1 MADTQSQFSSI
12 GTAFCSYGRAKSPI
26 LSVHKTSSIQFTF
39 NTMKNTFKLLGATLL
54 GVAWSGALY
63 AGHTNFDFT
72 IDPVL
77 TGNDPTGNPLFY
89 FAGAHN
95 HNNPASPDYYWRASN
110 GNPGGYM
117 ALTDNQN
124 NDSLIVVLPQVD
136 FYTNASAVVTPSPIR
151 NFKIDVD
158 VRVGNPTNGNS
169 APADGFS
176 FSFARS
182 TDPALLNAING
193 TLYGFAGGANLAE
206 AQAGPNPTGGSYNT
220 PENGVR
226 QGVSIVFD
234 AHQGNF
240 LPDTPPS
247 DGTSPLPLP
256 GHSNDREGITAR
268 FDDKTLVQLN
278 FGTAHENG
286 ACSNLFSVTA
296 TNACAVNLTSCND
309 LSSLQTG
316 PFGGA
321 ANTVGA
327 ALLCWK
333 HLSITLSNK
342 VLTVVWKG
350 STNITTTLSNWTGGT
365 GRFLLAGR
373 TGGDNQIMHFDNL
386 VIDTTPFNTSFL
398 NPTVGN
404 SYGFIFNVQDF
415 GDSIVTNISQVF
427 LDGADV
433 TSQIVLSNSAPYT
446 SGIYTQAAPFAAAS
460 THTVAVT
467 WQTRLGEVLS
477 ATNQFTVAAYLAV
490 PSSFLVPLS
499 AIDTNQP
506 GFLVRSHQSYQ
517 HAGTSARYGEEQLL
531 GLHGANIAD
540 QTQATHG
547 GLFSWAGA
555 IDFMTTSGAAA
566 AQGLLIGNNDF
577 NNFGIGPV
585 TGSGAN
591 GTTTEPDFAVEFF
604 AYVYFPTNG
613 FYTIVLAGD
622 DAHQLRFSRN
632 PMDKFGQIAEGTDV
646 NLMMTTATPPAVG
659 GDEATFYVS
668 QAGCLPIRILQQNSG
683 SDGALEAYT
692 INPDGTFS
700 GLNDV
705 NDPNAL
711 LCYQVS
717 SVSGPYVKSAVP
729 VWDAQ
734 NVTFYQ
740 PIVLQLGDGTGN
752 MAIDTNTIVLTSASS
767 TSTSLQVTQLVSIAN
782 AGPGVTAVVQQR
794 GAYPQWTNW
803 SGAVTV
809 TNVLNFKDLNG
820 TNYAYSWTFNVL
832 NTAANFATNAV
843 PIPASIRV
851 DSSLVDATQPGW
863 RIKSWQ
869 SAQEPP
875 NVPAWTLEQLEGL
888 HGPNLADQS
897 ATNGPGFFIRND
909 LLDLRIGTG
918 SPAVGSSPGE
928 WGYDLGFDAT
938 PGGGYG
944 QFGIGAIA
952 NTGGNGNT
960 LAPTFRFTG
969 DNRMETAALDIGA
982 WLVFPAAGNY
992 LMQVNSDDGF
1002 IAGFPQGSP
1011 FGGLGLPGT
1020 YANAALFSGGRGTAT
1035 TPAGADTGGTL
1046 VGFSIPQAGAY
1057 PFRLAYYNGGTAG
1070 GLELSVY
1077 QSLPDGSVAKV
1088 PINDPAQSYS
1098 IKVYQALAGS
1108 DAAAPYL
1115 KYMNPVSGALDILPW
1130 QPTVIDLADGPG
1142 TKTVVPTSIQLRVDG
1157 VLAAITK
1164 TNPIA
1169 GVTHIIEQVG
1179 MARTATAHTN
1189 VLTYTDNSGASYTNT
1204 WAFTV
1209 LNNLPFGIPSLPLAS
1224 MRPTNQVDHSQPGF
1238 RVKSYQ
1244 TTAGPTANYGTWA
1257 EEAFAGLHG
1266 ANIATGV
1273 ATPPAGYFVWN
1284 NEMDFADDIAANA
1297 ANGEYRYNYFLSQY
1311 FGYVLQGGGLAIN
1324 YTEAIFAGWMEFPTA
1339 GLYAVTVNRDDG
1351 YRLTCPYGSN
1361 PFDEAGQVIA
1371 FLDGTGGNGGA
1382 AYPPTSGNRFVF
1394 NVPAAGAYPLRL
1406 IWFNATGGAS
1416 IEWTIWQYLPD
1427 GSMARLLVNDPNTPG
1442 ALKVYQT
1449 LTNGPAPY
1457 VAFVTP
1463 YPGTALG
1470 QQANTFWQ
1478 STPIPGSAFAP
1489 AVSEANLTINLQDGA
1504 TTVVTNSVTLTYL
1517 GVVQPI
1523 TISYANGLSTITRV
1537 ATNGF
1542 WPSGGLGPLVLSF
1555 TDSANNSYSYP
1566 IEIMATP
1573 FWGTLTNA
1581 VTAQVDTNKPGFKMR
1596 IYQLDPKATV
1606 GTTVIPT
1613 RVHVAE
1619 QVLSGVWG
1627 TNAVRP
1633 TAYTNNGYVNLQ
1645 GTGPTA
1651 GVINFNLLGA
1661 AQIGDFVSG
1670 GGFADQIW
1678 PGVPGFITATVN
1690 SDTNND
1696 FVSEILAYVE
1706 FPTNGTYFLGVS
1718 SDDGFR
1724 LWNGWTPPVNKGA
1737 LVVNSPAALAGI
1749 KATVI
1754 DGSTVNTPF
1763 VSLPLTN
1770 AITGDLVLA
1779 QGIGFGSTTNG
1790 EGCVITN
1797 PGQLAGKIAV
1807 MYRSGFCGYAQQ
1819 VANAQAAGALAV
1831 VLIQNRP
1838 TTEGPFPQEPA
1849 ISPWA
1854 AIPAVQIEQ
1863 ADGNALVA
1871 TLNNGTNVNA
1881 TLTPLD
1887 YFINPPAVNPVL
1899 GQDDVGKGASDI
1911 TFPVV
1916 VQQAGIYPL
1925 RLVHFQGGGGGNC
1938 EFFSITGTNR
1948 VLINDRTATTGPGP
1962 GGSGLRAWYALAL
1975 PTVSVAQVGGNT
1987 VITFYGTLQQS
1998 PDLSPGSFQD
2008 VPGNPTSPY
2017 TVPAGQPQ
2025 QFYRARLAQ

>member
-1 MADTQSQFSSI
+1 M
-12 GTAFCSYGRAKSPI
+12 
-26 LSVHKTSSIQFTF
+26 KTTLK
-39 NTMKNTFKLLGATLL
+39 MLGATLL
-54 GVAWSGALY
+54 GVAWSGTLF
-63 AGHTNFDFT
+63 AGHTNFDFS
-72 IDPVL
+72 IDP
-77 TGNDPTGNPLFY
+77 TTYGNDATGNPLFY

-95 HNNPASPDYYWRASN
+95 HNNPASPDYFWRSAN

-124 NDSLIVVLPQVD
+124 NDSLIVVLPQLD

-158 VRVGNPTNGNS
+158 VRIGNPTNVDF

-176 FSFARS
+176 ISFARS
-182 TDPALLNAING
+182 TDPALFNAING
-193 TLYGFAGGANLAE
+193 IIYGWAGGANLAE
-206 AQAGPNPTGGSYNT
+206 AQAGPNPVGGAYNT

-234 AHQGNF
+234 AHQGNY

-247 DGTSPLPLP
+247 DGTWPSPLP
-256 GHSNDREGITAR
+256 GHSNDREGITLR
-268 FDDKTLVQLN
+268 VDDKTLIQGN
-278 FGTAHENG
+278 FGTANRNG
-286 ACSNLFSVTA
+286 ACSNLFNTVA
-296 TNACAVNLTSCND
+296 TNACAISGFACTNINT
-309 LSSLQTG
+309 LQTG
-316 PFGGA
+316 PYGGA
-321 ANTVGA
+321 GNTVGA
-327 ALLCWK
+327 ALLCWQ
-333 HLSITLSNK
+333 HLSITLSNQ

-350 STNITTTLSNWTGGT
+350 RTNMTTTVSNWLGGT
-365 GRFLLAGR
+365 GRFILAGR
-373 TGGDNQIMHFDNL
+373 TGGDNQIQHFDNL

-404 SYGFIFNVQDF
+404 NYGFIFNVQDF

-433 TSQIVLSNSAPYT
+433 TSQIVLSNSAPYS
-446 SGIYTQAAPFAAAS
+446 SGIYTQAVPFAAAS

-467 WQTRLGEVLS
+467 WQTSLGELLS

-490 PSSFLVPLS
+490 PDSYLVPLS

-517 HAGTSARYGEEQLL
+517 HAGSSARYAEEQLL
-531 GLHGANIAD
+531 GLHGVNLAD
-540 QTQATHG
+540 QSQATHG

-555 IDFMTTSGAAA
+555 LDFMTPNGAAA
-566 AQGLLIGNNDF
+566 AQGMLQGNNDF
-577 NNFGIGPV
+577 SNFGIGAV
-585 TGSGAN
+585 TGSGNN
-591 GTTTEPDFAVEFF
+591 GTTAEPDFAVEFF
-604 AYVYFPTNG
+604 TYVYFPTNG
-613 FYTIVLAGD
+613 LYTIVLAGD

-632 PMDKFGQIAEGTDV
+632 PMDKFGQIAEGLDF
-646 NLMMTTATPPAVG
+646 NLMLTTATPPAVG
-659 GDEATFYVS
+659 GDEATFYIS
-668 QAGCLPIRILQQNSG
+668 QAGCLPIRILQLNAA
-683 SDGALEAYT
+683 SDGALEAYS

-700 GLNDV
+700 ALNDV

-717 SVSGPYVKSAVP
+717 SVYGPYVKSANP

-740 PIVLQLGDGTGN
+740 PIALQLGDGTGN
-752 MAIDTNTIVLTSASS
+752 RAINTNTIVLTSTTS
-767 TSTSLQVTQLVSIAN
+767 TSASLQVTQLLSIAN
-782 AGPGVTAVVQQR
+782 AGPGVTAVAQQQ
-794 GAYPQWTNW
+794 GVYPQWTNW
-803 SGAVTV
+803 NRAGTITS
-809 TNVLNFKDLNG
+809 VLSFSDLNG
-820 TNYAYSWTFNVL
+820 TNYTYTWTFNVL

-843 PIPASIRV
+843 PIPATLRV
-851 DSSLVDATQPGW
+851 DSSLVDLARPGW

-897 ATNGPGFFIRND
+897 ATNGPGFFVWNN
-909 LLDLRIGTG
+909 LLDFRIGTG
-918 SPAVGSSPGE
+918 TSPGSSSPGE
-928 WGYDLGFDAT
+928 WGYDLGYDAT

-944 QFGIGAIA
+944 QFGIGALA
-952 NTGGNGNT
+952 STGGNGNT

-969 DNRMETAALDIGA
+969 DNRMEAAALDIGA
-982 WLVFPAAGNY
+982 WLVFPAAGTY
-992 LMQVNSDDGF
+992 IMQVNSDDGF

-1011 FGGLGLPGT
+1011 FGGLGLVGT
-1020 YANAALFSGGRGTAT
+1020 YANATLFSGGRGVAG
-1035 TPAGADTGGTL
+1035 TPTGADTGGTL
-1046 VGFSIPQAGAY
+1046 VSINIPQAGAY
-1057 PFRLAYYNGGTAG
+1057 PFRLVYYNGGTAG

-1077 QSLPDGSVAKV
+1077 QALPDGSIAKV
-1088 PINDPAQSYS
+1088 PVNDSAQAYS
-1098 IKVYQALAGS
+1098 IKAYQTLTSGE
-1108 DAAAPYL
+1108 AAAPYL
-1115 KYMNPVSGALDILPW
+1115 KFMNPVSGALDILPW
-1130 QPTVIDLADGPG
+1130 QPVVADLADGAG
-1142 TKTVVPTSIQLRVDG
+1142 TKTVVPTSIQLKVDG
-1157 VLAAITK
+1157 VVAAITK
-1164 TNPIA
+1164 TNPAPGI
-1169 GVTHIIEQVG
+1169 TRIIEQVG
-1179 MARTATAHTN
+1179 MARSATAHTN

-1209 LNNLPFGIPSLPLAS
+1209 LNNLPFGIPTLPLAS

-1238 RVKSYQ
+1238 RVKAYQ
-1244 TTAGPTANYGTWA
+1244 TTAASPPNVTFA

-1266 ANIATGV
+1266 ANIATAV
-1273 ATPPAGYFVWN
+1273 ATPPEGYFVWN

-1297 ANGEYRYNYFLSQY
+1297 GNGEYRYNYFLSQY
-1311 FGYVLQGGGLAIN
+1311 FGYVLQGGGLAVN
-1324 YTEAIFAGWMEFPTA
+1324 YNEAIFAGWMEFPTA
-1339 GLYAVTVNRDDG
+1339 GLYAMTVNRDDG
-1351 YRLTCPYGSN
+1351 FRLTCSYGSN
-1361 PFDEAGQVIA
+1361 PFEEAGQVVG
-1371 FLDGTGGNGGA
+1371 FFDGSGGNAGA
-1382 AYPPTSGNRFVF
+1382 AYPPTAGARFVF

-1406 IWFNATGGAS
+1406 IWYNGTGGANL
-1416 IEWTIWQYLPD
+1416 EWSVWQYLPD

-1449 LTNGPAPY
+1449 LTNGPAP
-1457 VAFVTP
+1457 FVSFVSP

-1478 STPIPGSAFAP
+1478 STPIPGSAFVP

-1504 TTVVTNSVTLTYL
+1504 NTVVTNSVTLTYL

-1523 TISYANGLSTITRV
+1523 TISYSNGLSIITRV
-1537 ATNGF
+1537 ATNAF

-1581 VTAQVDTNKPGFKMR
+1581 TTALVDTNKPGFKMR
-1596 IYQLDPKATV
+1596 IYQLDPKATA

-1619 QVLSGVWG
+1619 QVLGGVWG
-1627 TNAVRP
+1627 TNAAKP

-1661 AQIGDFVSG
+1661 AQIGDFQSG
-1670 GGFADQIW
+1670 GGYADQIW

-1696 FVSEILAYVE
+1696 FAVETLAYVE

-1737 LVVNSPAALAGI
+1737 LVVNSPVALAGI

-1754 DGSTVNTPF
+1754 NGSTANTPF
-1763 VSLPLTN
+1763 ISLPLTN
-1770 AITGDLVLA
+1770 AINGDLVLA

-1838 TTEGPFPQEPA
+1838 ATEGPFPQEPA

-1871 TLNNGTNVNA
+1871 ALNGGTNVNV

-1887 YFINPPAVNPVL
+1887 YFINPPPINPVL
-1899 GQDDVGKGASDI
+1899 GQDDVGKGATDI

-1925 RLVHFQGGGGGNC
+1925 RLVHYQGGGGGNC
-1938 EFFSITGTNR
+1938 EFFSVTDTNR
-1948 VLINDRTATTGPGP
+1948 VLINDLTSTKGPGP
-1962 GGSGLRAWYALAL
+1962 NGSGLRAWYALAS
-1975 PTVSVAQVGGNT
+1975 PTVSVSQVSGSP
-1987 VITFYGTLQQS
+1987 VITFFGTLQQS
-1998 PDLSPGSFQD
+1998 PSLSPANFQD

-2017 TVPAGQPQ
+2017 TVPVDQPQ
-2025 QFYRARLAQ
+2025 QFYRARLTQ